1 MSTFDEAD
9 TTRRGFLKTVGA
21 ATAAAAAPGGTLQAL
36 ATPDTVKPDE
46 TFGVNELRQALAD
59 EIKLIHDSAEGGRD
73 QTDHIIDE
81 LGDLYYDIE
90 DSGDEVA
97 LTAYETMMDT
107 IDTDPETQAAAAV
120 KAVKMLEKGVIPGG
134 TSQVAQTAAST
145 AARTQV
151 APAATA
157 AVSAFKELVQRV
169 MSAGQTAAPQ
179 AQNQISPASTSPAL
193 PASDR
198 SAAEIMAQLRD
209 IVGRDLTPQEQQVV
223 GQEMSKSKS

>member
-9 TTRRGFLKTVGA
+9 TTRRGFLKTAGA
-21 ATAAAAAPGGTLQAL
+21 AAAAAAAPGGTLQAL

-107 IDTDPETQAAAAV
+107 IDTDPKTQAAAAL
-120 KAVKMLEKGVIPGG
+120 KAVKMLEKGVIPGA
-134 TSQVAQTAAST
+134 TSQVARAAAST
-145 AARTQV
+145 AT
-151 APAATA
+151 PTATA

-169 MSAGQTAAPQ
+169 MSAGQTVAPQ
-179 AQNQISPASTSPAL
+179 DQAQISPASTAPAL
-193 PASDR
+193 PAPDQ

>member
-9 TTRRGFLKTVGA
+9 TTRRGFLKTAGA
-21 ATAAAAAPGGTLQAL
+21 AAAAAAAPGGTLQAL

-107 IDTDPETQAAAAV
+107 IDTDPKTQAAAAL
-120 KAVKMLEKGVIPGG
+120 KAVKMLEKGVIPGA
-134 TSQVAQTAAST
+134 TSQVARAAAST
-145 AARTQV
+145 AT
-151 APAATA
+151 PTATA

-169 MSAGQTAAPQ
+169 MSAGQTVAPQ
-179 AQNQISPASTSPAL
+179 DPAQISPASTAPAL
-193 PASDR
+193 PAPDR